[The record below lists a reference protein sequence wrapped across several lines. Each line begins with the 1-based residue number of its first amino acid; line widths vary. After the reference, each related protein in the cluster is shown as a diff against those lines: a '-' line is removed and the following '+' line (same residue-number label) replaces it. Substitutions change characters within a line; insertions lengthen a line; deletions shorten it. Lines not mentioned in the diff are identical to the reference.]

1 MNYTKPTIIEFGNAE
16 NVIKGCAGW
25 GTESLVFNSSDSQYR
40 WIYSGGGKLCIC
52 TSLDGTKC
60 KPQL

>member
-40 WIYSGGGKLCIC
+40 WIYSGVENCVFV
-52 TSLDGTKC
+52 
-60 KPQL
+60 QV